1 MNLGKGAMLQ
11 NSGSLGRIIKK
22 KLKFD
27 VKFDMVVFKI

>member
-1 MNLGKGAMLQ
+1 MLQ

-27 VKFDMVVFKI
+27 VKFDRVVFKI